1 MNPNKSKY
9 NIKDWLS
16 NQNAGGFKDGNT
28 NPSLNDYEYDENDF
42 RVKDFEKVFYEET
55 ERSSMIK
62 DRNKGIENITYNHLN
77 LPVEIKWT
85 NNKKINYLY
94 TATGVKVQ
102 KKVTN
107 GTNIRTTDYLDG
119 FQYNQQLLEFFP
131 HLEGYVKATALSE
144 SPANPQYAFNYVYN
158 YTDHLGNVRVS
169 YTKDPQTGNLKILD
183 ESHYYPFGL
192 KHSEYAKYGLIEQNL
207 EVVIAPV
214 TDNPFKYK
222 YQGQELQDEL
232 GLNWYSY
239 KYRNYDPAIGRFFN
253 VDPLTEKYVDWGPYV
268 FSGNRVI
275 DARELEGLEPV
286 EVGKDT
292 QFLVITVNGRAGGM
306 HGDKIQGN
314 NTLVKNLPSPYNQG
328 DDGLSLLGQK
338 PFNVNGATVINY
350 AGSDSGVTAGHIA
363 ETIRGFKENNPDGKI
378 ALIGHSLGGK
388 DALNAA
394 NIASDVTI
402 DVLITMEAASA
413 GGMGSSFSTSVGGNV
428 QNLINFD
435 SAKSS
440 YTGGGGIAGSGTNST
455 NITLPTGTDHTNMD
469 QTLLPYLAPIL
480 NHMSNGVNPVDLT
493 NKINFNN
500 ATIYRNGDFSPN
512 KTEGT
517 SY

>member
-169 YTKDPQTGNLKILD
+169 YTKDPQTGKLKILD

-222 YQGQELQDEL
+222 YNGKEWQDEL
-232 GLNWYSY
+232 GLNFYDFEA
-239 KYRNYDPAIGRFFN
+239 RNYMPDIGRTTTQ
-253 VDPLTEKYVDWGPYV
+253 DPLTERFVNQSSYSFFNNNPIRFADPTGMAGEDFIDVDK
-268 FSGNRVI
+268 FSGKV
-275 DARELEGLEPV
+275 
-286 EVGKDT
+286 
-292 QFLVITVNGRAGGM
+292 TVTEA
-306 HGDKIQGN
+306 
-314 NTLVKNLPSPYNQG
+314 PG
-328 DDGLSLLGQK
+328 DDKMRLIGEGGKVEKIETYGENGSFNRDNNITTNDILDSNGDYLRTEQIIESKNPDKLFNLFEFATSDGNTVEYGFLRAQDGWKSRGYLYTSGLTGSLGDQFPVFFENLMSSS
-338 PFNVNGATVINY
+338 PFLYVTELWHNHNSSFRPSGFEED
-350 AGSDSGVTAGHIA
+350 GSISEWYGGDRVFQ
-363 ETIRGFKENNPDGKI
+363 ETIKNKYPTRVPQK
-378 ALIGHSLGGK
+378 
-388 DALNAA
+388 A
-394 NIASDVTI
+394 NI
-402 DVLITMEAASA
+402 
-413 GGMGSSFSTSVGGNV
+413 
-428 QNLINFD
+428 
-435 SAKSS
+435 
-440 YTGGGGIAGSGTNST
+440 
-455 NITLPTGTDHTNMD
+455 
-469 QTLLPYLAPIL
+469 LLP
-480 NHMSNGVNPVDLT
+480 NTNLT
-493 NKINFNN
+493 IRYDEKSFGF
-500 ATIYRNGDFSPN
+500 TYR
-512 KTEGT
+512 
-517 SY
+517 